1 MTRKEFVVAVTEEL
15 SVNPRAVLAGHGI
28 QAVILKEIANRPG
41 VMGKLAN
48 FLFMTNNFKKG
59 AKGLKK
65 SEIFKITGYKNFNE
79 FNAKA
84 RIDVENFMGNLAD
97 LDQAEFSNSNN
108 IITMIILP
116 DTKTDNLESDIANDK
131 SIVTRFDTAVKKEN
145 KLGNGYYVT
154 IMFGGSLIRGVEE
167 SKAAAKAKANAKK
180 VAVKQASAA
189 KLKAEFV
196 AKAKAKA
203 AKISGATSALK
214 AKAAGLEAGLEQV
227 SVIAAE
233 FGAKSANPRDVIAA
247 INRYTRETKSF
258 LSKLTAAEKVV
269 YTEVLKALKKGDNKG
284 AQAMLKSLG
293 NEKLTEIV
301 NNGNLT
307 DANAKLAVRQTEIKK
322 KIKELDARNLKKL
335 GDLEAATTARA
346 KAQIRFDMKKISAQ
360 VEALKAKLGIYKN
373 LTPEAIK
380 NKAQLLKVTNN
391 LIADHIAKGATVQ
404 QALSIA
410 IGKIPAEQDVKDQIK
425 EQIMQDI
432 ANDTPTQYAVQ
443 QALQQVPN
451 AQLQFS
457 DVPELEELPVD
468 EIDEPEFQQA
478 LVDAFGTDGVDDV
491 SSLVGSASIKSI
503 LDMI

>member
-15 SVNPRAVLAGHGI
+15 SLNPRAVLAGHGI
-28 QAVILKEIANRPG
+28 PAAILKEIANRPD
-41 VMGKLAN
+41 VMGKLAG

-84 RIDVENFMGNLAD
+84 RTDVETFMSNLSA
-97 LDQAEFSNSNN
+97 LDQSEFSNSDN

-116 DTKTDNLESDIANDK
+116 DTKTGDLESDIANGK

-167 SKAAAKAKANAKK
+167 SKAAAKAKANSKI
-180 VAVKQASAA
+180 VSVKQANAS
-189 KLKAEFV
+189 KLKSELV

-203 AKISGATSALK
+203 AKIAAEGAKLG
-214 AKAAGLEAGLEQV
+214 AKAAGLQAGLQQV

-233 FGAKSANPRDVIAA
+233 FGAKSANPKDVVSA
-247 INRYTRETKSF
+247 INRYTKETKSF
-258 LSKLTAAEKVV
+258 LNKLSPAEKVV

-301 NNGNLT
+301 NNGNLV
-307 DANAKLAVRQTEIKK
+307 DANAKLSVLQARIKKEIKA
-322 KIKELDARNLKKL
+322 LDARNNAKL
-335 GDLEAATTARA
+335 AALEAATTPRA
-346 KAQIRFDMKKISAQ
+346 KAQIRFDMKKISAR
-360 VEALKAKLGIYKN
+360 VNALKAKLGIYKD

-380 NKAQLLKVTNN
+380 NKAELLKVTNN
-391 LIADHIAKGATVQ
+391 LIADNIAKGATVQ
-404 QALSIA
+404 QALNIA
-410 IGKIPAEQDVKDQIK
+410 IAKIPAEQSVK
-425 EQIMQDI
+425 EQIKQQIIQDI
-432 ANDTPTQYAVQ
+432 ANDIPTQYAVQ

-451 AQLQFS
+451 AQLQFQ
-457 DVPELEELPVD
+457 ELVADELPVD

-478 LVDAFGTDGVDDV
+478 LVDVFGTEGVADEF
-491 SSLVGSASIKSI
+491 SLAGSASIKSI
-503 LDMI
+503 LDII